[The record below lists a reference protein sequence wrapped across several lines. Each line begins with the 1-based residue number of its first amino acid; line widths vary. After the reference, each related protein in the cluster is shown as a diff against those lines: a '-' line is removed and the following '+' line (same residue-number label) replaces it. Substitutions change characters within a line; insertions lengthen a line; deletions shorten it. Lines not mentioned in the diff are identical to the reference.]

1 MIIDVPL
8 IRQPKDSVDCGIA
21 GITMILA
28 HHGINRP
35 FDDVKKDIMT
45 DHTGTYAPQLGT
57 YLIKQ
62 GFDVEIVTM
71 HPGLFTKKHLPKD
84 SNDSKAHFQGLMP
97 KTSKEQDR
105 KVIGHFIEFLSA
117 GGLVRAKRP
126 TEKDLLSEIGQ
137 GRPVGALL
145 TTNFLSEEEP
155 KFNFHFNVITGIDV
169 KKVYV
174 NDPMWD
180 KRGGKKTYLIEDF
193 FFGLYASSYGDL
205 DNGCLIMVRPKGG
218 MAIHNQG

>member
-1 MIIDVPL
+1 MILDVPL
-8 IRQPKDSVDCGIA
+8 IRQPKDSVDCGIT
-21 GITMILA
+21 GVTMIMTY
-28 HHGINRP
+28 HGISRS
-35 FDDVKKDIMT
+35 FDDVKKSIMT

-62 GFDVEIVTM
+62 GFDVDIVTM

-84 SNDSKAHFQGLMP
+84 SDDAKAHFQGLM
-97 KTSKEQDR
+97 SKASNEQDR
-105 KVIGHFIEFLSA
+105 KVLGHFIEFLSA
-117 GGLVRAKRP
+117 GGKVRAKRP
-126 TEKDLLSEIGQ
+126 AKEDIVSEIGQ

-155 KFNFHFNVITGIDV
+155 KFNFHFNLVTGIDGDL
-169 KKVYV
+169 VYV

-180 KRGGKKTYLIEDF
+180 ERGGKKTYPIDDF

-205 DNGCLIMVRPKGG
+205 DNGCLIIARPK
-218 MAIHNQG
+218 